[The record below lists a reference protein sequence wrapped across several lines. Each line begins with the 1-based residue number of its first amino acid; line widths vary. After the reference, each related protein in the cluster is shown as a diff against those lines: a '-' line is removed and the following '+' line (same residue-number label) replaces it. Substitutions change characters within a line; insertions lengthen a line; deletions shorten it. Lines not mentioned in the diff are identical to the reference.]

1 MVFAHI
7 TSLWIYNNNKSV
19 EPSEILF
26 MCQIKKKE
34 NRNYVFYNL
43 FRLEEHTENEFIL
56 HVKCTYRNLLKS
68 EFRKIKKRRRRTRIE
83 IRVNRRKM

>member
-26 MCQIKKKE
+26 MCQIKKKG
-34 NRNYVFYNL
+34 NRNYVFYTFF
-43 FRLEEHTENEFIL
+43 FRPKEHTENEFVL

-68 EFRKIKKRRRRTRIE
+68 KFMKNKNKSEEEQELKFE
-83 IRVNRRKM
+83 